1 MSKFI
6 ITEEEKKR
14 ILGLYEQAQ
23 PQGYSQFTEDV
34 AKMIGVPTEEVSY
47 LESANENLDIAKRR
61 EYQKLA
67 MNQIKNITFAFAK
80 WVRDGKLD
88 GVLSTLKGYNRPM
101 NEMQKQTLQSLITT
115 TESQKPQYEKFKK
128 MPEDQWNEYVQKN
141 VTVDTPQVSNEPE
154 TSDQPS
160 QEGDEKINTTN
171 DRSYDYKLSGG
182 KYYYTTKGEDNW
194 IEAKGKGLEAIK
206 SKIQF

>member
-47 LESANENLDIAKRR
+47 LESANENLDVAKRQ
-61 EYQKLA
+61 EYHKLA

-80 WVRDGKLD
+80 WAREGKFD
-88 GVLSTLKGYNRPM
+88 YVLSTLKGYNRPM
-101 NEMQKQTLQSLITT
+101 SETQKQIIQSLITT
-115 TESQKPQYEKFKK
+115 TESQKPQYEKFRT
-128 MPEDQWNEYVQKN
+128 MPEDQWEQYFQSN

-154 TSDQPS
+154 TSDQPN

>member
-47 LESANENLDIAKRR
+47 LESANENLDVAKRQ
-61 EYQKLA
+61 EYHKLA

-80 WVRDGKLD
+80 WARDGKLD